1 MNWIRELA
9 RRMLTLLRRKQFD
22 RDLEEEIRLHLELR
36 EREYREKGIAPDGAH
51 YATRKRFGNTTSI
64 TEVSREMW
72 RWNTIENLIQDI
84 RFGLRTLLKSPG
96 FAFVAVFTLALGI
109 GSNTAIFSVMNAVI
123 LRALP
128 VPNPQQLIYLRCADR
143 PAHTSQTGHD
153 DFSFTEYTFE
163 QLRKGR
169 GGFSDLMAFV
179 PLGGSKVAV
188 RYGEEPEEAEAEMVS
203 GNFFSGLGVTPTLG
217 RTVTLQEETQH
228 AQVAVLSYAYWTR
241 RFARNPSVVGQTL
254 YVKGV
259 PFTIIGVTARDFYGV
274 EPEHRTD
281 IWVPFQNRPD
291 LTAWGQPAKDTDGS
305 EQTLYGTPTWWCLMM
320 IGRLAPGVTA
330 PHAQAQLN
338 PLFQR
343 SAYEGIAS
351 HDPKEPLPQL
361 YFQSARGIE
370 SLRED
375 YEQPLKFLMA
385 MVGLVLVIAC
395 SNVAMLMVARNA
407 ARQREFSLRMALGAG
422 RGRLFRQLL
431 SESLLLVAAGAG
443 LGWVFALWSTNA
455 LVVWS
460 DFDVDLAPDYTVL
473 LFTLLVSMLA
483 ALAFGLAPLRNA
495 LRCAPGLALKASA
508 ASSSQDRNKFRS
520 GQIVVGLQMA
530 MCVVSLVGAGLLVRT
545 LRNLETA
552 DLGLHAPGLL
562 AFGITPPQTLHTD
575 AEVLQFYQALSNS
588 LRALP
593 GVESLTLTQNRPGS
607 GWGNNTSAY
616 VDGVLPHPNGNGN
629 SMRWNAVGPD
639 YTHTFG
645 INLVLGRDFT
655 DADSTAAPKVAIV
668 NQTFVQR
675 FLPNRNPLGHRL
687 ALSGKPTD
695 TQYTIV
701 GVAADSKYT
710 GVRETP
716 RPMAFFPY
724 AQVPGVGTMHFDL
737 RTEGNPAALLTVVRQ
752 AVQQFGPDLPLL
764 QPMTQA
770 EQFEQSFSQDR
781 LVARLAL
788 FFGLLAAL
796 LVATGLYGT
805 LAYRVSRRT
814 AEIGVRMALGA
825 QRGQVLW
832 MVLRESLGVSLAGV
846 ALGLLLSYAGARLMR
861 SMLFGLQP
869 GDPFTFVVA
878 LLGITMVAVAAGLI
892 PARRAASVDPM
903 IALRWE

>member
-1 MNWIRELA
+1 M
-9 RRMLTLLRRKQFD
+9 MLLWRKQFD

-36 EREYREKGIAPDGAH
+36 EREHREKGILPDDAH

-64 TEVSREMW
+64 REVSREMW
-72 RWNTIENLIQDI
+72 RWNTVDNLIQDL
-84 RFGLRTLLKSPG
+84 RFGLRTLRKSPG
-96 FAFVAVFTLALGI
+96 FAIVAVFTLALGI
-109 GSNTAIFSVMNAVI
+109 GANTAIFSVMNAVM

-128 VPNPQQLIYLRCADR
+128 VPNPQQLVYLRCANR
-143 PAHTSQTGHD
+143 PAHTSQTGND
-153 DFSFTEYTFE
+153 EFSFTEYTFE
-163 QLRKGR
+163 QLRKQQ

-179 PLGGSKVAV
+179 PLGNGKVAV
-188 RYGEEPEEAEAEMVS
+188 RYGDEPEEAEAEMVS
-203 GNFFSGLGVTPTLG
+203 GNFFSGLGVTPAWG
-217 RTVTLQEETQH
+217 RTLAPQEETQH

-241 RFARNPSVVGQTL
+241 RFARNPGVVGQTL

-259 PFTIIGVTARDFYGV
+259 PFTIVGASERDFYGV
-274 EPEHRTD
+274 EPEQKTD
-281 IWVPFQNRPD
+281 LWIPLQNRSD

-305 EQTLYGTPTWWCLMM
+305 EQTLYGTPTWWSLMM

-330 PHAQAQLN
+330 QQAQALLN
-338 PLFQR
+338 PVFQR
-343 SAYEGIAS
+343 SAYEGIGT
-351 HDPKEPLPQL
+351 HDPKESLPQL
-361 YFQSARGIE
+361 YFQPARGIE
-370 SLRED
+370 SLRES

-431 SESLLLVAAGAG
+431 SESLLLVTAGAG
-443 LGWVFALWSTNA
+443 LGWMFALWSTNTLA
-455 LVVWS
+455 AWS

-473 LFTLLVSMLA
+473 LFTLVVSLLA

-495 LRCAPGLALKASA
+495 LRCAPGLALKTSA
-508 ASSSQDRNKFRS
+508 ASASQDRTKLRS
-520 GQIVVGLQMA
+520 GQVVVAFQMA
-530 MCVVSLVGAGLLVRT
+530 MCVVLLVGAGLLVRT

-616 VDGVLPHPNGNGN
+616 VDRVLPHPNGNGN

-655 DADSTAAPKVAIV
+655 DADSAAAPKVVIV
-668 NQTFVQR
+668 NQTFAQR
-675 FLPNRNPLGHRL
+675 FLANRNPLGHRV
-687 ALSGKPTD
+687 ALSEKSTD

-701 GVAADSKYT
+701 GVTADSKYT
-710 GVRETP
+710 GVRETS

-724 AQVPGVGTMHFDL
+724 SQMPGVGTMHFDL
-737 RTEGNPAALLTVVRQ
+737 RTEGNPAALLPVVRR

-764 QPMTQA
+764 QPMTLQ

-825 QRGQVLW
+825 QRRQVLW
-832 MVLRESLGVSLAGV
+832 MVLRESLVVSLAGV
-846 ALGLLLSYAGARLMR
+846 ALGLPLSYVGARLLR

-869 GDPFTFVVA
+869 GDPLTFVVA
-878 LLGITMVAVAAGLI
+878 LLSITLVAVVAGLI